1 MNCQEVMELM
11 QRDLDQ
17 DLNDSEH
24 EAMTAHLQQCPD
36 CAEMFSRLQQLS
48 RELAN
53 LPKVAPPFS
62 LVDSILPQLAE
73 IDRAGEG
80 PIASS
85 VKLLADSGG
94 SSAAVIP
101 LATERPKRFRSAWTL
116 AASGGI
122 VAAGLLLAVFISDM
136 DGTKVADEAPLM
148 YSTAAGSRSE
158 AAKSAEQKSTVEDTA
173 KSTDKMAEKSEAPR
187 SAQPN
192 GDTAGGGSGA
202 GSGSGS
208 AAKPPEATTPPKESV
223 IDQRGTPQTPNG
235 NRSSSTDEAP
245 VAGSE
250 LNYKNDTPNSNPA
263 AGAEASDLPNKIM
276 TEGGTP
282 ASSESY
288 GSSPTTSPE
297 QGGAAADRSISD
309 DNKAKSQ
316 QQTPTADAS
325 KSTGTNKGSAET
337 PGMAGLMAIPSTA
350 TQQLVSEDGLLLAAV
365 DTANRRIAVT
375 TADGKQT
382 EMFLSASWNESDV
395 PKLVKWKGSAQLTY
409 SVTSSGGKTKTI
421 VVDIA
426 KQTETVQ
433 QP

>member
-1 MNCQEVMELM
+1 MNCHEVMELM

-80 PIASS
+80 PITSS
-85 VKLLADSGG
+85 VKSIADSGG
-94 SSAAVIP
+94 NSAAVIP

-158 AAKSAEQKSTVEDTA
+158 AAKSAEQKSAVEDTA
-173 KSTDKMAEKSEAPR
+173 KPADKMAEKSEAPR
-187 SAQPN
+187 SASPN
-192 GDTAGGGSGA
+192 GDTAGGGSAA
-202 GSGSGS
+202 GSANGS
-208 AAKPPEATTPPKESV
+208 APKPPEATTPPKESV
-223 IDQRGTPQTPNG
+223 IDKRVAPQSPNG
-235 NRSSSTDEAP
+235 SGSSGTSEAP

-263 AGAEASDLPNKIM
+263 AGAEAWDLPNKIT

-282 ASSESY
+282 ASPESY
-288 GSSPTTSPE
+288 GNSASTSPE

-316 QQTPTADAS
+316 EQAPAADAS
-325 KSTGTNKGSAET
+325 RSSEAGKGLDQA
-337 PGMAGLMAIPSTA
+337 PGMAGLMAIPSA
-350 TQQLVSEDGLLLAAV
+350 PSQQLVSEDGLLIAAV
-365 DTANRRIAVT
+365 DTANRRVAVT
-375 TADGKQT
+375 TADGKRT
-382 EMFLSASWNESDV
+382 EMFLSATWNESDV

-409 SVTSSGGKTKTI
+409 SVTSSDGKTKTM